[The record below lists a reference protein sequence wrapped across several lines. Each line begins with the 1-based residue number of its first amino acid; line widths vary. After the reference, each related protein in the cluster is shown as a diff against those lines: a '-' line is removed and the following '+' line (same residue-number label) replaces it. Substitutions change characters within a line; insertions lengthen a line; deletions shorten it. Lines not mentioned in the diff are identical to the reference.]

1 MENYI
6 YNSFFCV
13 TDQKKFEQGINLILA
28 SVAPNGVYVGDNFIS
43 LNRNLSFLSD
53 DKLMASVENNLQ
65 LDMEKAT
72 LWRIHVLLWAMRN
85 ALNLEGDFVECAC
98 YKGNSAKVLC
108 DTIGFEQYP
117 EKKYYLYDLF
127 EHDESM
133 AHHALPA
140 HSKDLYH
147 QVKARFAEY
156 PNVVVTQGRVPEI
169 LHEVAPEKISFL
181 HLDLNN
187 AQAEFG
193 ALEILFD
200 RMVPGAILIFDDYG
214 WQAYRT
220 QKELEDPWLL
230 ERGYYV
236 MELPTGQ
243 GMVIKR

>member
-1 MENYI
+1 MNNYI

-13 TDQKKFEQGINLILA
+13 TNKNQFESGLNDMLA
-28 SVAPNGVYVGDNFIS
+28 SVIPYGVYVGDNFIS

-53 DKLMASVENNLQ
+53 EKLMNAAERNLD
-65 LDMEKAT
+65 LVTEKAT

-85 ALNLEGDFVECAC
+85 GLQLEGDFVECAC

-108 DTIGFEQYP
+108 DTVSLGKYP

-127 EHDESM
+127 DHNETM
-133 AHHALPA
+133 PHHSLPS
-140 HSKDLYH
+140 HSKELYD
-147 QVKARFAEY
+147 QVKKRFAEY
-156 PNVVVTQGRVPEI
+156 PNVVVTQGKVPEI
-169 LHEVAPEKISFL
+169 LHDVAPQKIAFL

-187 AQAEFG
+187 AEAELG

-214 WQAYRT
+214 WQAYRA